1 MASEY
6 EVLAVRYG
14 VWQTRRSESF
24 YRYGSYGEDDRE
36 LQMDYY
42 FWIVRNSDTTILVDT
57 GYDPKAIKTRSGR
70 VCLIPPVE
78 ALGELGID
86 VGSVSRVIVSH
97 FHYDHIGNVS
107 SFPEARITLQLREL
121 EFWTGPH
128 GKHRAVASS
137 TEAEEI
143 EYLELAISQGRVDC
157 IDGDAVVA
165 PGVSAQLVG
174 GHCPGQQIVVIDG
187 ARPIVL
193 ASDALH
199 LYEEMERN
207 MPFEVIANLTDMYN
221 TYAVLRRFEA
231 EQGAIVVAGHDPMVM
246 ERFESIAAGGGSLAV
261 RVEA

>member
-1 MASEY
+1 MSTSN
-6 EVLAVRYG
+6 R
-14 VWQTRRSESF
+14 T
-24 YRYGSYGEDDRE
+24 
-36 LQMDYY
+36 
-42 FWIVRNSDTTILVDT
+42 
-57 GYDPKAIKTRSGR
+57 SGNR
-70 VCLIPPVE
+70 
-78 ALGELGID
+78 
-86 VGSVSRVIVSH
+86 
-97 FHYDHIGNVS
+97 
-107 SFPEARITLQLREL
+107 
-121 EFWTGPH
+121 
-128 GKHRAVASS
+128 